1 MSRREDFARRLDGDT
16 AAGGSSTA
24 GLADI
29 ATALRAMGRSVTL
42 PAPDPQFRIDLR
54 QRLVAVATVQH
65 AGPAIAGAGAAV
77 PSRVA
82 GRRTPRASDRAV
94 PRGRR
99 TLLAMAAGVA
109 VVTSVAGVSV
119 AASRSLPGSPFYDVK
134 RAAESVQLFTARG
147 QLDKGHRHLEFA
159 ATRLSEAR
167 ALSPTSSHLPSTL
180 DGMDSQTRDG
190 SSDLIAAA
198 LSSHSVAP
206 LTELRTFAHS
216 QYAGLK
222 SLIATSPPALRQR
235 EAQSANLLA
244 GIDGEAAQLAVA
256 TTGSGPVLG
265 PGSGLGGL
273 LQGALP
279 GGVGSG
285 GAASGGTAPGQPG
298 PGTVTVP
305 GGQGSASPAPV
316 VTPSVGGVPTPK
328 PSLPI
333 QLPTKLPLPLPTKL
347 PVLPLPSTLPALPPL
362 LPSTPPTVL
371 PPLPTTL
378 PTLLPSLLPTIKL

>member
-99 TLLAMAAGVA
+99 AILALAAGVA

-180 DGMDSQTRDG
+180 DAMDSQTRDG

-206 LTELRTFAHS
+206 LTELRTFTHS
-216 QYAGLK
+216 QYAGLQA
-222 SLIATSPPALRQR
+222 LIATSPPALRQR
-235 EAQSANLLA
+235 EVQSANLLA
-244 GIDGEAAQLAVA
+244 GIDQQAAQLAVA

-265 PGSGLGGL
+265 PGGGLSGL

-279 GGVGSG
+279 GG
-285 GAASGGTAPGQPG
+285 ARSGGTAPGQPG
-298 PGTVTVP
+298 PGTITVP

-316 VTPSVGGVPTPK
+316 MTPSVGGVPTPK

-333 QLPTKLPLPLPTKL
+333 PLPTKLPLPLPSKL

-362 LPSTPPTVL
+362 LPSTLPTVL

-378 PTLLPSLLPTIKL
+378 PTLLPSVLPTIKL

>member
-16 AAGGSSTA
+16 AAGGGSIA

-65 AGPAIAGAGAAV
+65 AGPTVAGAGAAV

-82 GRRTPRASDRAV
+82 GRRTPRSSDRAV

-99 TLLAMAAGVA
+99 AILALAGSVA
-109 VVTSVAGVSV
+109 VLTSVAGVSV

-134 RAAESVQLFTARG
+134 QAAESVQLFAARG

-167 ALSPTSSHLPSTL
+167 ALSPTSSHLSSTL
-180 DGMDSQTRDG
+180 DAMDSQTRDG

-198 LSSHSVAP
+198 RSSQSLTP
-206 LTELRTFAHS
+206 LAELRTFTHS
-216 QYAGLK
+216 QYAGLQA
-222 SLIATSPPALRQR
+222 LIATSPPALRQR

-244 GIDGEAAQLAVA
+244 GIDRDAAQLMVA
-256 TTGSGPVLG
+256 TTASGPVLG
-265 PGSGLGGL
+265 PGSGLSGL

-279 GGVGSG
+279 GGAGSV
-285 GAASGGTAPGQPG
+285 GTAPVQPG
-298 PGTVTVP
+298 PGTIAVP
-305 GGQGSASPAPV
+305 RGHGSASPAPV

-333 QLPTKLPLPLPTKL
+333 QLPTKLPLPLPSKL
-347 PVLPLPSTLPALPPL
+347 PVLPLPTTLPTLPPL
-362 LPSTPPTVL
+362 LPSTLPTVL

-378 PTLLPSLLPTIKL
+378 PTLLPSVLPTIKL

>member
-16 AAGGSSTA
+16 AAGGGAVA

-65 AGPAIAGAGAAV
+65 AGPAVAGAGAAA

-82 GRRTPRASDRAV
+82 GRRTPRAADRAV

-99 TLLAMAAGVA
+99 ALLALAGTVA

-147 QLDKGHRHLEFA
+147 QLDKGRRHLEFA

-180 DGMDSQTRDG
+180 DAMDSQTRDG

-198 LSSHSVAP
+198 LSSRSVAP
-206 LTELRTFAHS
+206 LTELRTFTHS
-216 QYAGLK
+216 QYAGLQA
-222 SLIATSPPALRQR
+222 LIAASPPALRQR

-244 GIDGEAAQLAVA
+244 GIDREAAQLTVA

-265 PGSGLGGL
+265 PGSGLSGL

-279 GGVGSG
+279 GGTGSV
-285 GAASGGTAPGQPG
+285 GTAPGLPG
-298 PGTVTVP
+298 PGTITVP
-305 GGQGSASPAPV
+305 GGRGSASPAPV
-316 VTPSVGGVPTPK
+316 ATPSVGGVPTPK
-328 PSLPI
+328 PSQPI
-333 QLPTKLPLPLPTKL
+333 HLPTKLPLPLPTKL
-347 PVLPLPSTLPALPPL
+347 PVLPLPTTLPTLPPVLPSTLPTL
-362 LPSTPPTVL
+362 L

-378 PTLLPSLLPTIKL
+378 PTLLPSVLPTIKL